1 MGLVKEGVL
10 TFCLI
15 GLGAFCAPLVSTHF
29 AAQEKWS
36 YHYLISLSIA
46 LTNTAVLIVAF
57 RFKTQDGVFIAFY
70 VASTF

>member
-1 MGLVKEGVL
+1 MRLSKEGVL
-10 TFCLI
+10 TFCLL

-57 RFKTQDGVFIAFY
+57 RFKTQDGVFLFFHVAPAF
-70 VASTF
+70 